1 MCFLILFEQL
11 TESCG
16 YRGLK
21 LHGFARAGMREAQQP
36 GMEAQTVDGI
46 VAIAVFGIAAYG
58 MAHVG
63 RMYANLVLATRLQL
77 IFHKRMF
84 GSAVQYMEMRDSQ
97 FATIVHRR

>member
-1 MCFLILFEQL
+1 MQ
-11 TESCG
+11 
-16 YRGLK
+16 
-21 LHGFARAGMREAQQP
+21 AEAMN
-36 GMEAQTVDGI
+36 GV
-46 VAIAVFGIAAYG
+46 VAITIFCVATNGVPHI
-58 MAHVG
+58 G